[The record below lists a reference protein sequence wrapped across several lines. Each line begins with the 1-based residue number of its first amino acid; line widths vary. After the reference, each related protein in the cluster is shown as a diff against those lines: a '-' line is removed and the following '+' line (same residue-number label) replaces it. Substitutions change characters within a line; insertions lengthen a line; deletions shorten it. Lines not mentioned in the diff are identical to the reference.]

1 MNIPKRVRFVGAGIA
16 VLSVIYCVITLTTAR
31 VKWGWIQESYK
42 RLRDNY
48 RDILDEEDIKLAFA
62 NDEDQKTARKRLLCI
77 SIAVGALWILL
88 VSVMIRMFGVFTL

>member
-16 VLSVIYCVITLTTAR
+16 VLSVIYCVITMTTAR

-42 RLRDNY
+42 RLKDNY

-62 NDEDQKTARKRLLCI
+62 NDEDPKSARKRLLCI